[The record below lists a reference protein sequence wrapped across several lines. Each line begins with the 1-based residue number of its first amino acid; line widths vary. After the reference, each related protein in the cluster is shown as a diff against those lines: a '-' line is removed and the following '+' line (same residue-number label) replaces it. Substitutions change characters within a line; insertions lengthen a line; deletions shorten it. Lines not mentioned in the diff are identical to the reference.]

1 MFYISPRWLD
11 GSRYQ
16 ACIHKFQALER
27 FCSHFTEVNPLDW
40 NRGWKYFWGKCQK
53 NPWAAHLPQVV
64 VDKVGQMKLF
74 QSRAATAFHKRWVCP
89 KHPWTPG
96 ISHYPTF
103 QPNSLCPA
111 LGSDPGCARHH
122 ALECRLDE
130 RAEKIAEEY
139 CLKLWKYQCSDSDEN
154 TNGTFADSHKK
165 PQYGSN
171 IAQQNI
177 CLLVTIILRNEHGKI
192 FPAFIFREFSQSWSH
207 LAILSISCSFANNL
221 HNRDNQEFHESAE
234 TGTLHKERT
243 WSIALGGNMRG
254 WQ

>member
-1 MFYISPRWLD
+1 MSLPKAPLNPWNKSSSHSSTKFTLSSSWKWSWLCLSPCFGMPPRWK
-11 GSRYQ
+11 SRED
-16 ACIHKFQALER
+16 CRRVLFEIMKIPVLWF
-27 FCSHFTEVNPLDW
+27 W
-40 NRGWKYFWGKCQK
+40 WK
-53 NPWAAHLPQVV
+53 
-64 VDKVGQMKLF
+64 D
-74 QSRAATAFHKRWVCP
+74 
-89 KHPWTPG
+89 
-96 ISHYPTF
+96 
-103 QPNSLCPA
+103 
-111 LGSDPGCARHH
+111 D
-122 ALECRLDE
+122 
-130 RAEKIAEEY
+130 
-139 CLKLWKYQCSDSDEN
+139 
-154 TNGTFADSHKK
+154 GTFADSHKK

-177 CLLVTIILRNEHGKI
+177 FLLVTIILRNEHGKI